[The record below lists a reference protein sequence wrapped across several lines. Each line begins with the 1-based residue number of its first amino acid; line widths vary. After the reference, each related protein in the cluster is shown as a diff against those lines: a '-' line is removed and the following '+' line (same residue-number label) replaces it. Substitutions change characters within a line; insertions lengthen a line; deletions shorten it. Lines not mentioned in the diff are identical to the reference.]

1 MHNSLP
7 EILETHAAL
16 DKVAPGQSEEQYGGL
31 DLEWNPTVFIVVT
44 AEMLDE
50 KGLLVVYVDDEVD
63 DEDGEDD
70 EDKDEATQL
79 PIDKLFFN

>member
-1 MHNSLP
+1 
-7 EILETHAAL
+7 
-16 DKVAPGQSEEQYGGL
+16 
-31 DLEWNPTVFIVVT
+31 
-44 AEMLDE
+44 MLDE
-50 KGLLVVYVDDEVD
+50 KGLLVVYVDDEVE